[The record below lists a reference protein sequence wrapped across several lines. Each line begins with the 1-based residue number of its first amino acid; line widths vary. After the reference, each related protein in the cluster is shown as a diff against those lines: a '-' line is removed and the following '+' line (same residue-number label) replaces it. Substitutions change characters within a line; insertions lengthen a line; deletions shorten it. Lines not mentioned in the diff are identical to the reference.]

1 MQYPLRDEKMTLLR
15 IDIVIFGPFW
25 TVQEIHERGV
35 VEEKNFRETDALLNF
50 KKGVE
55 RAEVDAD
62 VPIFQ
67 TKHKLNKLDGGLVIM
82 IT

>member
-1 MQYPLRDEKMTLLR
+1 M
-15 IDIVIFGPFW
+15 IFGPFR
-25 TVQEIHERGV
+25 TAQEIHERGV
-35 VEEKNFRETDALLNF
+35 VEVNIRVAIRLLYF

-67 TKHKLNKLDGGLVIM
+67 TKYRLNGTGTEIIIAFDQNIVQ
-82 IT
+82 T

>member
-1 MQYPLRDEKMTLLR
+1 MTLLR
-15 IDIVIFGPFW
+15 IYIVIFGPFW

-35 VEEKNFRETDALLNF
+35 VEENFTVTVALLYF

-67 TKHKLNKLDGGLVIM
+67 TEHKLNKLKGS
-82 IT
+82 